1 MRFFGARK
9 TSAVIITVAVA
20 AAALITAG
28 ASAATLMFGVVPS
41 DLGASLPDISTGG
54 LMLAS
59 FFLIGAG
66 VRSRKR
72 SVVLS

>member
-20 AAALITAG
+20 AASLITVG
-28 ASAATLMFGVVPS
+28 ASAATLMFGVVQS
-41 DLGASLPDISTGG
+41 DFSSSLPDMSTGG